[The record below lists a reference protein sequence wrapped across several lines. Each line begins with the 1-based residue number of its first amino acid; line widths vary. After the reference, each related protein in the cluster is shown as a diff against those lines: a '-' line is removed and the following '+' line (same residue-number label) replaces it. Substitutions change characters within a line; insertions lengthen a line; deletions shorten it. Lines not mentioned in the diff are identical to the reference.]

1 MPEEGPLTRFASRSW
16 VQVVA
21 VAVVGLALAKCSG
34 QTELV
39 VDGPEATSGDATGG
53 DFGTAG
59 FQLDVGSGIV
69 VNTVTSTLTLPDG
82 TTHTQNFDVSTSDAA
97 ISVYLGELAVGS
109 GYQISLSASATN
121 GADCAGK
128 SSFKVKKNE
137 TVVVSVKMQCT
148 GGIADPDVGAAK
160 IKGELIPATGECP
173 PVIDRIEAAPSR
185 VGLNIPVS
193 VEVFP
198 VDGTPPIV
206 TFSATGG
213 TLTANATQPTRTTFT
228 CRAEGG
234 FDVTAEVTRAGCVQH
249 ATASIKCVDDGGGA
263 GGSSG
268 AGGAGGAGDTGGAG
282 GSGAVAG
289 AAGTGQGG
297 SGDVAGAGGGGASTA
312 CTTCTASNCPAQLT
326 SCQSDPTSA
335 GCQENR
341 TCADVGT
348 GSSCATAS
356 SFDCYCGVLPLAT
369 CLEFGGTG
377 PCAEVIA
384 RTSGC
389 NDGRAP
395 DAVALCVSQRFLDAN
410 TGLGDAY
417 QLVACQRRNC
427 SVQCALSP

>member
-1 MPEEGPLTRFASRSW
+1 MTRFASRTW
-16 VQVVA
+16 VQAVA
-21 VAVVGLALAKCSG
+21 CAVVGLALAKCSG
-34 QTELV
+34 QTEV
-39 VDGPEATSGDATGG
+39 IVDGAEGG
-53 DFGTAG
+53 SADVGTAG
-59 FQLDVGSGIV
+59 FQLDVGGGLV
-69 VNTVTSTLTLPDG
+69 VNTVTSTLTLLDG
-82 TTHTQNFDVSTSDAA
+82 TTQTRNFDVSPDDAS
-97 ISVYLGELAVGS
+97 ISIYLGELAVGS

-128 SSFKVKKNE
+128 STFKIKKDE

-185 VGLNIPVS
+185 VALNIPIN
-193 VEVFP
+193 VEVFT
-198 VDGTPPIV
+198 VDGTPPII

-228 CRAEGG
+228 CRAEGE

-249 ATASIKCVDDGGGA
+249 ATARIKCIDDGTGA

-268 AGGAGGAGDTGGAG
+268 AGGSAGASGSAGAGESGGAG
-282 GSGAVAG
+282 GSGAAAG

-297 SGDVAGAGGGGASTA
+297 GGDVAGAGGGGASSA

-326 SCQSDPTSA
+326 SCQNDPTSA

-341 TCADVGT
+341 TCANVGT

-356 SFDCYCGVLPLAT
+356 SFDCYCGALPLAT

-395 DAVALCVSQRFLDAN
+395 DAVALCVSQRFLDTTTA
-410 TGLGDAY
+410 LGDAY
-417 QLVACQRRNC
+417 QLIACQRRNC

>member
-1 MPEEGPLTRFASRSW
+1 LTRFTSRTW
-16 VQVVA
+16 VQGA
-21 VAVVGLALAKCSG
+21 AWAVVGLALAKCSG
-34 QTELV
+34 ETEFI
-39 VDGPEATSGDATGG
+39 VDGAQASGG
-53 DFGTAG
+53 DVGTAG
-59 FQLDVGSGIV
+59 FQLDVGGGLV
-69 VNTVTSTLTLPDG
+69 VNTVTSTLTLPNG
-82 TTHTQNFDVSTSDAA
+82 TTQTQNFDVSPDDAS
-97 ISVYLGELAVGS
+97 ISVYLGELPVGS

-128 SSFKVKKNE
+128 SNFKVKKDE
-137 TVVVSVKMQCT
+137 TVVVSVKLQCS

-160 IKGELIPATGECP
+160 IKGELIPATGDCP
-173 PVIDRIEAAPSR
+173 AVIDRIEAAPSR

-206 TFSATGG
+206 TFAATGG
-213 TLTANATQPTRTTFT
+213 ILSANATQPTRTTFT
-228 CRAEGG
+228 CRAEGE

-249 ATASIKCVDDGGGA
+249 ATARIKCIDDGGGA
-263 GGSSG
+263 GGASGTGGSSG
-268 AGGAGGAGDTGGAG
+268 AGG
-282 GSGAVAG
+282 VAG
-289 AAGTGQGG
+289 AAGSGQGQGG
-297 SGDVAGAGGGGASTA
+297 SGEVAGAGGGEEAGAGGGGSSTA
-312 CTTCTASNCPAQLT
+312 CTSCTASNCPAQLT

-335 GCQENR
+335 ACQENR
-341 TCADVGT
+341 TCANVGT

-395 DAVALCVSQRFLDAN
+395 DAVALCVSQRFLDAS

>member
-1 MPEEGPLTRFASRSW
+1 LSRFASRSW
-16 VQVVA
+16 VQAVA
-21 VAVVGLALAKCSG
+21 WAVVGLALIKCSG
-34 QTELV
+34 ETEFV
-39 VDGPEATSGDATGG
+39 VDGAATSG

-59 FQLDVGSGIV
+59 FQLDVGGGLV

-82 TTHTQNFDVSTSDAA
+82 STHTQNFDVSPDDTS
-97 ISVYLGELAVGS
+97 ISVYLGELAVGG
-109 GYQISLSASATN
+109 GYQISLSATATN

-128 SSFKVKKNE
+128 STFKVKKDQ

-160 IKGELIPATGECP
+160 IQGELIPATGDCP

-185 VGLNIPVS
+185 AGLNVPVGI
-193 VEVFP
+193 EVFL
-198 VDGTPPIV
+198 VDGTPPIIS
-206 TFSATGG
+206 FAATGG
-213 TLTANATQPTRTTFT
+213 TLIANATQPARTTFT
-228 CRAEGG
+228 CRAEGE

-249 ATASIKCVDDGGGA
+249 ATARIKCIDDGA
-263 GGSSG
+263 G
-268 AGGAGGAGDTGGAG
+268 AGGASGAG
-282 GSGAVAG
+282 GSGASGAAGAGESGAGGSGAG
-289 AAGTGQGG
+289 AAGGGQGGG
-297 SGDVAGAGGGGASTA
+297 SGDVAGAGGGGPSSA

-326 SCQSDPTSA
+326 SCQNDPTSA

-341 TCADVGT
+341 TCANVGT

-356 SFDCYCGVLPLAT
+356 SLDCYCGVLPLAT

-377 PCAEVIA
+377 TCAEVIA

-395 DAVALCVSQRFLDAN
+395 DAVALCVSQRFLDPN
-410 TGLGDAY
+410 TPLGDAY